1 MTSGPDPEISAVSD
15 DASGRSSGGRS
26 FGGRSAVG
34 RVTIATIIA
43 AASGYL
49 VLLLAA
55 RQLGA
60 TGYAVFAVFWAAY
73 GLVTGAQNGQLQ
85 ETTRTIRAASETR
98 TRLSRPLVVNVG
110 IGAVLAVIVAAT
122 SPLWSGHVFDQYLSL
137 IHI

>member
-1 MTSGPDPEISAVSD
+1 MSD
-15 DASGRSSGGRS
+15 GASGRSSGGHS
-26 FGGRSAVG
+26 SGGRSAVG

-73 GLVTGAQNGQLQ
+73 GLVTGASTL
-85 ETTRTIRAASETR
+85 R
-98 TRLSRPLVVNVG
+98 
-110 IGAVLAVIVAAT
+110 
-122 SPLWSGHVFDQYLSL
+122 
-137 IHI
+137 